1 MFEDNQL
8 LVPFLY
14 NKYFKGYFRFKD
26 DLLSSGY
33 LGLCKACKR
42 FDESKGFR
50 FTTFASKCV
59 INEMRMFL
67 RKEFKH
73 YNNRI
78 DDIDKVNEVVMDNDE
93 MGILIERLTII

>member
-1 MFEDNQL
+1 
-8 LVPFLY
+8 
-14 NKYFKGYFRFKD
+14 
-26 DLLSSGY
+26 
-33 LGLCKACKR
+33 
-42 FDESKGFR
+42 
-50 FTTFASKCV
+50 
-59 INEMRMFL
+59 MFL